1 MILALLFP
9 AACFLAGLAVLPR
22 EKNNVVW
29 AVLAGS
35 GIGVSVLGML
45 AWFLGLNDASI
56 ALACVGLLGFFA
68 WQYQRGP
75 MRLHMDKEVAVAF
88 TLAFIFFFLAATAL
102 FRIEDAPR
110 GVRIDFGFH
119 QSIVTSMASGNY
131 PASHPLLAGEPLRYY
146 DLPHLFSA
154 SLMVGGLDVTWATW
168 IPFAAW
174 NAALLA
180 GILLLARRL
189 SGSWKIAALATL
201 LFLFNGTFA
210 FVPYLQTHD
219 VLGNM
224 GAFLQDPGFLSD
236 YRDTGFPFENNLVA
250 QAFFTRSFPLGF
262 GLLVLLLVG
271 LLEGWDLRRMGFL
284 AGVLPMIHLP
294 SFGLWVLFAATYAVM
309 FDRRREWL
317 VHFGILAVLSA
328 PALAFLLGGSA
339 TSGIRWHFG
348 WMAPDASPLGW
359 VLFWLGNIGLFAI
372 LCAYGLG
379 RDTSPLAKFLLAAL
393 PAFVIGNVVL
403 LAPYAWDNIK
413 LFLLFFLLLAV
424 GSAMGLARL
433 WKSSLQSKGLALAL
447 LAVMTFSGVLHA
459 SSILAHQKDALYPSN
474 DWAAC
479 QWMAAQSIA
488 MDGTWLTDGTHTCVS
503 GLLGRRVVVGPLE
516 WLEHHGL
523 DFAQQLSDNDAMLQ
537 GDCRLLMQYGVAY
550 FYDGGYLGRG
560 SAVNRTFWDA
570 QPKVYEKQGV
580 TIHQAACGP
589 VKAQ

>member
-1 MILALLFP
+1 MILALFFL
-9 AACFLAGLAVLPR
+9 AACFLAGLAFLPR

-35 GIGVSVLGML
+35 GIGIGVLGFL
-45 AWFLGLNDASI
+45 AWFLGLNGASI
-56 ALACVGLLGFFA
+56 TLACIGLMGYFA

-75 MRLHMDKEVAVAF
+75 MRLHLEKPVAAAF
-88 TLAFIFFFLAATAL
+88 VLALVFFMLAAVAL
-102 FRIEDAPR
+102 FRIEDVPR

-154 SLMVGGLDVTWATW
+154 ALMAGGLDVTWATW

-174 NAALLA
+174 NATLVA

-189 SGSWKIAALATL
+189 SGSWKIAALAAL
-201 LFLFNGTFA
+201 LFFANGTFA

-219 VLGNM
+219 VLGNT

-236 YRDTGFPFENNLVA
+236 YRDAGFPFENNLVA
-250 QAFFTRSFPLGF
+250 QSFFTRSFPLGF

-271 LLEGWDLRRMGFL
+271 LLEGWDLRRLGFL
-284 AGVLPMIHLP
+284 AGVLPIIHLP
-294 SFGLWVLFAATYAVM
+294 SFGLWILFAATHALL
-309 FDRRREWL
+309 FDRRREWFT
-317 VHFGILAVLSA
+317 HFGILAVLSA

-348 WMAPDASPLGW
+348 WMAPDASPMGW
-359 VLFWLGNIGLFAI
+359 VLFWLGNLGLFVL
-372 LCAYGLG
+372 LCGYGLG
-379 RDTSPLAKFLLAAL
+379 GYKSPLAKLLLAAL

-403 LAPYAWDNIK
+403 MAPYAWDNIK
-413 LFLLFFLLLAV
+413 LFLLLFLLLAV
-424 GSAMGLARL
+424 GAAMGLTRL
-433 WKSSLQSKGLALAL
+433 WKQGVTFKGVAAILFGLVTL
-447 LAVMTFSGVLHA
+447 SGVLHA
-459 SSILAHQKDALYPSN
+459 SSVLAHHEDALYPSN

-479 QWMAAQSIA
+479 QWMAAQSTA
-488 MDGTWLTDGTHTCVS
+488 MDGTWLTDGTHTCMS

-523 DFAQQLSDNDAMLQ
+523 DFAQRLKDNDAMLQ
-537 GDCRLLMQYGVAY
+537 GDCRLLEQYKMAY

-560 SAVNRTFWDA
+560 SAINRTFWDA
-570 QPKVYEKQGV
+570 QPKVYERQGV
-580 TIHQAACGP
+580 TIYRAACKPAG
-589 VKAQ
+589 A